1 MARPG
6 RGDKTGQ
13 QKKKRF
19 LAQYAATGIVSYS
32 CKLAGIA
39 RNSFY
44 EWLEKDPVFAERA
57 KDAEK
62 AATELL
68 EKEALRRAVKGVEH
82 RKGVYH
88 AGKKIGTEKIREYSD
103 TLLIFLLKA
112 RDPKRYRENRM
123 LELPLPH
130 DGKVTLKVVYEEP
143 RERPKE

>member
-6 RGDKTGQ
+6 RGNKTAH
-13 QKKKRF
+13 QKKKR
-19 LAQYAATGIVSYS
+19 LLEIYAKTGIVSHS
-32 CKLAGIA
+32 CKLAGVG
-39 RNSFY
+39 RKTFY
-44 EWLEKDPVFAERA
+44 EWVEKDPDFAEQA

-68 EKEALRRAVKGVEH
+68 EKEALRRAVEGVEH
-82 RKGVYH
+82 KKGVYH
-88 AGKKIGTEKIREYSD
+88 AGKKIGTEKVREYSD

-123 LELPLPH
+123 LELPMPQ